1 MKGKHF
7 PENKL
12 TPFQNTYG
20 EESSDEPFILVF
32 TLEVQWFM
40 RQIGYK
46 NRNYYDSDILDMI
59 MLCRHVVN
67 QTKAK

>member
-1 MKGKHF
+1 MKSKHF

-32 TLEVQWFM
+32 TLEVQ
-40 RQIGYK
+40 
-46 NRNYYDSDILDMI
+46 
-59 MLCRHVVN
+59 
-67 QTKAK
+67 